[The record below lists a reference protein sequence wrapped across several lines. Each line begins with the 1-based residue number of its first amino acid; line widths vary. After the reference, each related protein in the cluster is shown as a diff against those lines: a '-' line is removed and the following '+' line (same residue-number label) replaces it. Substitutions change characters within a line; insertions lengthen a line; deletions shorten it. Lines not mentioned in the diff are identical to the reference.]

1 MRIYYNYHGK
11 EQVRDVERKE
21 ILIGRLSP
29 LSAPD
34 IDLGEDP
41 TVSRK
46 HCRIRVTATGCTIE
60 DLRST
65 NGTVVDEELV
75 ESASITTTSAIRLG
89 ETEIKFVLEEEQPA
103 PVAEPEAARKGNVNP
118 PPSPRPSSILPPKSV
133 LPPKSGVKPP
143 SKPKAVPA
151 AAAAVAKPVAVPASA
166 ESTPAKPAAPV
177 AAKPKPVAPPVASK
191 PPAKAKEETTSP
203 AKAAVPKPAV
213 GKSKSVP
220 PPPPAAALKSAALAK
235 PATPAS
241 ATADTPKASAT
252 GEVAKAADSSVPATA
267 SELKIRGQLAR
278 LFEVPFEFT
287 AGLSIEDMLKRVLDR
302 VIELTP
308 GAKHGAILLL
318 DTGTGKLSVKASC
331 PEGEVVVAESLA
343 RRVMEEGH
351 GFILE
356 RNLEDGNEPNPNLV
370 KVESGMYAP
379 LVTKEKPLGAIYV
392 DDPERSEPYG
402 EDDMQF
408 LLAVSHYVA
417 TIVQNHELQS
427 ALSDNSS
434 LLNSISAKFPASAQK
449 KLIDDVREDKMQPMG
464 VKADLP
470 VLYAELRGFEAAGN
484 EMPVETSIEMMSEYY
499 AALQKAIFKYDG
511 TIDRFAGDSIVVVF
525 GAPQEDEKR
534 NDKAVVA
541 AIAMRDAI
549 RDLNVAR
556 VQKGGNIWHLGV
568 GVNLGQVFHGFV
580 GTKEH
585 MEFSVVGPSVKR
597 ATGFCKGAENGEV
610 LIGPELYQ
618 KVFKMIDAE
627 RSTVTHAE
635 FGEFHCYRVKGLKQ
649 QH

>member
-11 EQVRDVERKE
+11 EQVRDVERKD

>member
-103 PVAEPEAARKGNVNP
+103 PVAEPVAARKGNVNP
-118 PPSPRPSSILPPKSV
+118 PPSPKPSSILPPKSV

-278 LFEVPFEFT
+278 LFEVPFDCT

-356 RNLEDGNEPNPNLV
+356 RNLEDGTEPNPNLV

-408 LLAVSHYVA
+408 LLAVAHYVA

>member
-118 PPSPRPSSILPPKSV
+118 PPSPKPSSILPPKSV

-151 AAAAVAKPVAVPASA
+151 VAAAVAKPVAVPASA

-278 LFEVPFEFT
+278 LFEVPFDCT

-356 RNLEDGNEPNPNLV
+356 RNLEDGTEPNPNLV

-499 AALQKAIFKYDG
+499 AALQEAIFKYDG

>member
-241 ATADTPKASAT
+241 ATAHTPKASAT

-278 LFEVPFEFT
+278 LFEVPFDCT

-499 AALQKAIFKYDG
+499 AALQEAIFKYDG

>member
-11 EQVRDVERKE
+11 EQVRDVERKD

-103 PVAEPEAARKGNVNP
+103 PVAEPVAARKGNVNP
-118 PPSPRPSSILPPKSV
+118 PPSPKPSSILPPKSV

>member
-103 PVAEPEAARKGNVNP
+103 PVAEPEAARKGHVNP

-287 AGLSIEDMLKRVLDR
+287 AGLSIEDMLKRVLER

-318 DTGTGKLSVKASC
+318 DAGTGKLSVKASC

-370 KVESGMYAP
+370 RVESGMYAP

-499 AALQKAIFKYDG
+499 AALQEAIFKYDG

>member
-11 EQVRDVERKE
+11 EQVRDVERKD

-103 PVAEPEAARKGNVNP
+103 PVAEPVAARKGNVNP
-118 PPSPRPSSILPPKSV
+118 PPSPKPSSILPPKSV

-499 AALQKAIFKYDG
+499 AALQEAIFKYDG